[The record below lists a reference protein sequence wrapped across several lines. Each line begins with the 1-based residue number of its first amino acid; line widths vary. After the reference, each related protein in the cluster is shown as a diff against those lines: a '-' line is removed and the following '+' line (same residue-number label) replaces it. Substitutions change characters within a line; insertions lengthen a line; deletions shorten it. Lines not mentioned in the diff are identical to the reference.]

1 MTYKKF
7 VPGRWKIGQGSLCPP
22 SSSEP
27 NSQHLTGWEAREREP
42 LHWNDEFQRIGS
54 SNIENTRSFL
64 LSESDYKSSERALAL
79 LHNIVLGIVG
89 KLKLNWN
96 VLLKLT
102 GRCQIMTF
110 WLETNWFCPV
120 EKESWQHLFS
130 IVWNLKSVWDREN
143 ISSMGALALTLYLVL
158 TISLGKCGSR
168 GRDWNNLPIET
179 VLSSHG
185 GTDLRPGLCR
195 HIT

>member
-1 MTYKKF
+1 MENRSRQSVSSLLQWGSQPT
-7 VPGRWKIGQGSLCPP
+7 PDCGLGGQ
-22 SSSEP
+22 
-27 NSQHLTGWEAREREP
+27 REREP

-143 ISSMGALALTLYLVL
+143 ISSMGALALTLYPD
-158 TISLGKCGSR
+158 SPSAGAE
-168 GRDWNNLPIET
+168 IEIIYQ
-179 VLSSHG
+179 LKQF
-185 GTDLRPGLCR
+185 
-195 HIT
+195 